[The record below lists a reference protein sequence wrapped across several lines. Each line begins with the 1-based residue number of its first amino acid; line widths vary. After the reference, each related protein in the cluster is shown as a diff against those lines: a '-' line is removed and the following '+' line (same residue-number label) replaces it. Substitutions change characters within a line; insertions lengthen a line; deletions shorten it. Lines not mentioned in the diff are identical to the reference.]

1 MSGPALVKAKLIPF
15 RDPPN
20 ANAPD
25 QAREIPFDFNPE
37 TLTFKVSTGQARDS
51 ARQGRQQTQNVA
63 ASQATLSFECIFDST
78 RPRDSDGANSLSSP
92 VKDRD
97 VRKRT
102 KAIADLLQDVDP
114 GKASVPRRVRF
125 LWGEFLFDGVVSQH
139 QETFDYFSADGVP
152 LRSKVALTLT
162 EKEFRYN
169 VSAAQAAP
177 LRDGAVALASGPGG
191 NDVPPAEGE
200 LQRQHA
206 ALAAVLAPDLRRA
219 SPAEIGQR
227 LGAGVSLRASE
238 ALALF
243 GTAALPAGVALPPLS
258 ATGSAGL
265 AAGLAS
271 SARRATP
278 QAGRPSSPW
287 GRDAAPVGSAA
298 AGLAAAV
305 VAQRQAGLDPG
316 PGPNALMGTDS
327 SGGTTAPSA
336 RVSAQPAPPE
346 SSLPQSPPP
355 ISGHA
360 HLRPRLA
367 LEPDPRLFPLPP
379 RPDRSPLEQR
389 PSWEAEAWRRGRAAS
404 GESLPVQAAGGC
416 GCGWQPCCCGG
427 RP

>member
-1 MSGPALVKAKLIPF
+1 MSGPSLVKARLIPF
-15 RDPPN
+15 GDAPN

-162 EKEFRYN
+162 EKEFRYL
-169 VSAAQAAP
+169 VTAQQAAP
-177 LRDGAVALASGPGG
+177 LRDGATTLASGPGG
-191 NDVPPAEGE
+191 NDMPQAEVN
-200 LQRQHA
+200 QRRLDA
-206 ALAAVLAPDLRRA
+206 ALAAVLAPDLRSA
-219 SPAEIGQR
+219 SPAGIGQR
-227 LGAGVSLRASE
+227 LGAGLPLRASE

-243 GTAALPAGVALPPLS
+243 GTAALPVVAGLPKLF
-258 ATGSAGL
+258 ATGSGGL
-265 AAGLAS
+265 APGPAS
-271 SARRATP
+271 SASRVTP
-278 QAGRPSSPW
+278 QLGRPNCAW
-287 GRDAAPVGSAA
+287 GRDAAPAGSAA

-316 PGPNALMGTDS
+316 PGPNARQ
-327 SGGTTAPSA
+327 SA
-336 RVSAQPAPPE
+336 RLAP
-346 SSLPQSPPP
+346 PPP

-379 RPDRSPLEQR
+379 QPERSPMERR
-389 PSWEAEAWRRGRAAS
+389 PRWEAEAWRRGRAAS
-404 GESLPVQAAGGC
+404 KASPARQTAGGC
-416 GCGWQPCCCGG
+416 GCGCLPCSCRGK
-427 RP
+427 R

>member
-191 NDVPPAEGE
+191 NDVPRAEGE

-227 LGAGVSLRASE
+227 LGAGISLRASE

-243 GTAALPAGVALPPLS
+243 GTAALPAGAALPSLS

-271 SARRATP
+271 SSRRATP

-316 PGPNALMGTDS
+316 PGPNARQSD
-327 SGGTTAPSA
+327 
-336 RVSAQPAPPE
+336 RPAP
-346 SSLPQSPPP
+346 PPP

-360 HLRPRLA
+360 HLRPRIA

-404 GESLPVQAAGGC
+404 GESSPVQAAGGC